1 MTCLSFLFDLLNN
14 QNHHTLILSRGD
26 HLINLKHIY
35 KKKHGKTII
44 NDLNWQIEAGDN
56 WILYGLNG
64 AGKTTLLNIMNS
76 YESVSQGEIEMF
88 EMVPGKKGYSAE
100 NVRQHIGF
108 VSHSLLEKFQDG
120 EKVIDL
126 VLSGIFKSIGLYK
139 EYSDEHIKEAEKLL
153 NLVGML
159 SYKDRYLGHLSTGQK
174 QKVMIARALIHQP
187 DVLILDEP
195 ASGLD
200 FLAREQLLYLL
211 ENLNKTYA
219 HLTMIYVT
227 HVIEEIIPLFSKIFL
242 LKEGSCFD
250 KGITK
255 DILTDSIMSKFFNNQ
270 IEVIQ
275 YRNRYHLYIKYN

>member
-64 AGKTTLLNIMNS
+64 AGKTTLLNIMNA
-76 YESVSQGEIEMF
+76 YESVSQGEIEIF

-120 EKVIDL
+120 EKVIDV

>member
-1 MTCLSFLFDLLNN
+1 MTCLSFLFNLLNN

-35 KKKHGKTII
+35 KKKHGKTIL
-44 NDLNWQIEAGDN
+44 NDLNWHIEAGDN

-64 AGKTTLLNIMNS
+64 AGKTTLLNIMNA

-108 VSHSLLEKFQDG
+108 VSHNLLEKFQDG
-120 EKVIDL
+120 EKVIDV

-242 LKEGSCFD
+242 LKEDSCFD

-255 DILTDSIMSKFFNNQ
+255 DILTDSIMSNFFNNQ

>member
-1 MTCLSFLFDLLNN
+1 M
-14 QNHHTLILSRGD
+14 
-26 HLINLKHIY
+26 
-35 KKKHGKTII
+35 
-44 NDLNWQIEAGDN
+44 
-56 WILYGLNG
+56 
-64 AGKTTLLNIMNS
+64 
-76 YESVSQGEIEMF
+76 
-88 EMVPGKKGYSAE
+88 
-100 NVRQHIGF
+100 GF
-108 VSHSLLEKFQDG
+108 VYITKAIDYWLKRFDITENREKKIESLSKGNQQ
-120 EKVIDL
+120 KIQ
-126 VLSGIFKSIGLYK
+126 
-139 EYSDEHIKEAEKLL
+139 LL
-153 NLVGML
+153 ASML
-159 SYKDRYLGHLSTGQK
+159 HDPEL
-174 QKVMIARALIHQP
+174 
-187 DVLILDEP
+187 LILDEP

-275 YRNRYHLYIKYN
+275 YRNRYHLYIKHN

>member
-1 MTCLSFLFDLLNN
+1 MTCLSFLFNLLNN

-35 KKKHGKTII
+35 KKKHGKTIL
-44 NDLNWQIEAGDN
+44 NDLNWHIEAGDN

-64 AGKTTLLNIMNS
+64 AGKTTLLNIMNA
-76 YESVSQGEIEMF
+76 YESVSQGEIEIF

-108 VSHSLLEKFQDG
+108 VSHSLLEKFQDD
-120 EKVIDL
+120 EKVIDV

>member
-1 MTCLSFLFDLLNN
+1 MTCLSFLFNLLNN

-35 KKKHGKTII
+35 KQKHGKTIL
-44 NDLNWQIEAGDN
+44 NDLNWHIEAGDN
-56 WILYGLNG
+56 WILYGVNG
-64 AGKTTLLNIMNS
+64 AGKTTLLNIMNA

-120 EKVIDL
+120 EKVIDV

-159 SYKDRYLGHLSTGQK
+159 SYKDQYLGYLSTGQK

>member
-1 MTCLSFLFDLLNN
+1 MTCLSFLFNLLNN

-35 KKKHGKTII
+35 KQKHGKTII

-76 YESVSQGEIEMF
+76 YESVSQGEIELF
-88 EMVPGKKGYSAE
+88 EMIPGKKGYSAE

-120 EKVIDL
+120 EKVIDV

-159 SYKDRYLGHLSTGQK
+159 SYKDQYLGYLSTGQK

>member
-44 NDLNWQIEAGDN
+44 NDLNWHIEAGDN

-76 YESVSQGEIEMF
+76 YESVSQGEIELF
-88 EMVPGKKGYSAE
+88 EMIPGKKGYSAE

-120 EKVIDL
+120 EKVIDV

-275 YRNRYHLYIKYN
+275 YRNRYHLYIKHN

>member
-64 AGKTTLLNIMNS
+64 AGKTTLLNIMNA
-76 YESVSQGEIEMF
+76 YESVSQGEIEIF

-120 EKVIDL
+120 EKVIDV

-275 YRNRYHLYIKYN
+275 YRNRYHLYIKHN

>member
-14 QNHHTLILSRGD
+14 QNHHTIILSRGD

-64 AGKTTLLNIMNS
+64 AGKTTLLNIMNA
-76 YESVSQGEIEMF
+76 YESVSQGEIEIF

-100 NVRQHIGF
+100 SVRQHIGF

-120 EKVIDL
+120 EKVIDV

>member
-1 MTCLSFLFDLLNN
+1 M
-14 QNHHTLILSRGD
+14 I
-26 HLINLKHIY
+26 IKHIY

-76 YESVSQGEIEMF
+76 YESVSQGEIELF
-88 EMVPGKKGYSAE
+88 EMIPGKKGYSAE

-120 EKVIDL
+120 EKVIDV

-139 EYSDEHIKEAEKLL
+139 EYSDEHTKEAEKLL

-159 SYKDRYLGHLSTGQK
+159 SYKDQYLGYLSTGQK

-242 LKEGSCFD
+242 LKEGSCFG

-275 YRNRYHLYIKYN
+275 YRNRYHLYIKHN

>member
-14 QNHHTLILSRGD
+14 QNHHTIILSRGD

-44 NDLNWQIEAGDN
+44 NDLNWHIEVGDN

-76 YESVSQGEIEMF
+76 YESVSQGEIELF
-88 EMVPGKKGYSAE
+88 EMIPGKKGYSAE

-120 EKVIDL
+120 EKVIDV

-139 EYSDEHIKEAEKLL
+139 EYSDEHTKEAEKLL

-159 SYKDRYLGHLSTGQK
+159 SYKDQYLGYLSTGQK

-242 LKEGSCFD
+242 LKEGSCFG

-255 DILTDSIMSKFFNNQ
+255 DILTDSMMSKFFNNQ

-275 YRNRYHLYIKYN
+275 YRNRYHLYIKHN

>member
-1 MTCLSFLFDLLNN
+1 MTCLSFLFNLLNN

-35 KKKHGKTII
+35 KKKHGKTIL
-44 NDLNWQIEAGDN
+44 NDLNWHIEAGDN
-56 WILYGLNG
+56 SILYGLNG
-64 AGKTTLLNIMNS
+64 AGKTTLLNIMNA

-120 EKVIDL
+120 EKVIDV

-159 SYKDRYLGHLSTGQK
+159 SYKDQYLGYLSTGQK

>member
-1 MTCLSFLFDLLNN
+1 MTCLSFLFNLLNN

-35 KKKHGKTII
+35 KQKHGKTIL
-44 NDLNWQIEAGDN
+44 NDLNWHIEKGDN
-56 WILYGLNG
+56 WILYGVNG
-64 AGKTTLLNIMNS
+64 AGKTTLLNIMNA
-76 YESVSQGEIEMF
+76 YESVSQVEIEMF

-120 EKVIDL
+120 EKVIDV

-159 SYKDRYLGHLSTGQK
+159 SYKDQYLGYLSTGQK

-200 FLAREQLLYLL
+200 FLARDQLLYLL

>member
-64 AGKTTLLNIMNS
+64 AGKTTLLNIMNA
-76 YESVSQGEIEMF
+76 YESVSQGEIEIF

-100 NVRQHIGF
+100 SVRQHIGF

-120 EKVIDL
+120 EKVIDV

-270 IEVIQ
+270 IEIIQ

>member
-14 QNHHTLILSRGD
+14 QNHHTIILSRGD

-76 YESVSQGEIEMF
+76 YESVSQGEIELF
-88 EMVPGKKGYSAE
+88 EMIPGKKGYSAE

-120 EKVIDL
+120 EKVIDV

-242 LKEGSCFD
+242 LKEGSCFG

-255 DILTDSIMSKFFNNQ
+255 DILTDSMMSKFFNNQ

-275 YRNRYHLYIKYN
+275 YRNRYHLYIKHN

>member
-14 QNHHTLILSRGD
+14 QNHHTIILSRGD

-64 AGKTTLLNIMNS
+64 AGKTTLLNIMNA

-120 EKVIDL
+120 EKVIDV

>member
-1 MTCLSFLFDLLNN
+1 M
-14 QNHHTLILSRGD
+14 
-26 HLINLKHIY
+26 INLKHIY
-35 KKKHGKTII
+35 KQKHGKTIL
-44 NDLNWQIEAGDN
+44 NDLNWHIETGDN
-56 WILYGLNG
+56 WILYGVNG
-64 AGKTTLLNIMNS
+64 AGKTTLLNIMNA
-76 YESVSQGEIEMF
+76 YESVSQVEIEMF

-120 EKVIDL
+120 EKVIDV

-159 SYKDRYLGHLSTGQK
+159 SYKDQYLGYLSTGQK

>member
-1 MTCLSFLFDLLNN
+1 MTCLSFLFNLLNN

-35 KKKHGKTII
+35 KQKHGKTIL
-44 NDLNWQIEAGDN
+44 NDLNWHIETGDN
-56 WILYGLNG
+56 WILYGVNG
-64 AGKTTLLNIMNS
+64 AGKTTLLNIMNA
-76 YESVSQGEIEMF
+76 YESVSQVEIEMF

-120 EKVIDL
+120 EKVIDV

-159 SYKDRYLGHLSTGQK
+159 SYKDQYLGYLSTGQK
-174 QKVMIARALIHQP
+174 QKVMIARALIYQP

-200 FLAREQLLYLL
+200 FLARDQLLYLL

>member
-64 AGKTTLLNIMNS
+64 AGKTTLLNIMNA
-76 YESVSQGEIEMF
+76 YESVSQGEIEIF

-100 NVRQHIGF
+100 SVRQHIGF

-120 EKVIDL
+120 EKVIDV

>member
-1 MTCLSFLFDLLNN
+1 MTCLSFLFNLLNN

-35 KKKHGKTII
+35 KKKHGKTIL
-44 NDLNWQIEAGDN
+44 NDLNWHIEAGDN
-56 WILYGLNG
+56 WILYGVNS
-64 AGKTTLLNIMNS
+64 AGKTTLLNIMNA

-120 EKVIDL
+120 EKVIDV

-255 DILTDSIMSKFFNNQ
+255 DILTDSMMSKFFNNQ

>member
-1 MTCLSFLFDLLNN
+1 MTCLSFLFNLLNN

-35 KKKHGKTII
+35 KKKHGKTIL
-44 NDLNWQIEAGDN
+44 NDLNWHIEVGDN

-64 AGKTTLLNIMNS
+64 AGKTTLLNIMNA

-120 EKVIDL
+120 EKVIDV

-159 SYKDRYLGHLSTGQK
+159 SYKDQYLGYLSTGQK

>member
-1 MTCLSFLFDLLNN
+1 M
-14 QNHHTLILSRGD
+14 
-26 HLINLKHIY
+26 INLKHIY
-35 KKKHGKTII
+35 KQKHGKTIL
-44 NDLNWQIEAGDN
+44 NDLNWHIEKGDN
-56 WILYGLNG
+56 WILYGVNG
-64 AGKTTLLNIMNS
+64 AGKTTLLNIMNA
-76 YESVSQGEIEMF
+76 YESVSQVEIEMF

-120 EKVIDL
+120 EKVIDV

-159 SYKDRYLGHLSTGQK
+159 SYKDQYLGYLSTGQK

-200 FLAREQLLYLL
+200 FLARDQLLYLL

>member
-35 KKKHGKTII
+35 KQKHGKTIL
-44 NDLNWQIEAGDN
+44 NDLNWHIEAGDN
-56 WILYGLNG
+56 WILYGVNG
-64 AGKTTLLNIMNS
+64 AGKTTLLNIMNA

-120 EKVIDL
+120 EKVIDV

-159 SYKDRYLGHLSTGQK
+159 SYKDQYLGYLSTGQK

>member
-1 MTCLSFLFDLLNN
+1 M
-14 QNHHTLILSRGD
+14 I
-26 HLINLKHIY
+26 IKHIY

-64 AGKTTLLNIMNS
+64 AGKTTLLNIMNA
-76 YESVSQGEIEMF
+76 YESVSQGEIELF
-88 EMVPGKKGYSAE
+88 EMIPGKKGYSAE

-120 EKVIDL
+120 EKVIDV

-139 EYSDEHIKEAEKLL
+139 EYSDEHTKEAEKLL

-159 SYKDRYLGHLSTGQK
+159 SYKDQYLGYLSTGQK

-275 YRNRYHLYIKYN
+275 YRNRYHLYIKHN

>member
-1 MTCLSFLFDLLNN
+1 MTCLSFLFNLLNN

-35 KKKHGKTII
+35 KQKHGKTIL
-44 NDLNWQIEAGDN
+44 NDLNWHIEAGDN

-64 AGKTTLLNIMNS
+64 AGKTTLLNIMNA
-76 YESVSQGEIEMF
+76 YESVSQVEIEMF

-120 EKVIDL
+120 EKVIDV

-159 SYKDRYLGHLSTGQK
+159 SYKDQYLGYLSTGQK

-200 FLAREQLLYLL
+200 FLARDQLLYLL

>member
-64 AGKTTLLNIMNS
+64 AGKTTLLNIMNA

-120 EKVIDL
+120 EKVIDV

-255 DILTDSIMSKFFNNQ
+255 DILTDTIMSKFFNNQ

>member
-1 MTCLSFLFDLLNN
+1 MTCLSFLFNLLNN

-35 KKKHGKTII
+35 KQKHGKTIL
-44 NDLNWQIEAGDN
+44 NDLNWHIETGDN
-56 WILYGLNG
+56 WILYGVNG
-64 AGKTTLLNIMNS
+64 AGKTTLLNIMNA
-76 YESVSQGEIEMF
+76 YESVSQVEIEMF

-120 EKVIDL
+120 EKVIDV

-159 SYKDRYLGHLSTGQK
+159 SYKDQYLGYLSTGQK

>member
-44 NDLNWQIEAGDN
+44 NDLNWHIEAGDN

-64 AGKTTLLNIMNS
+64 AGKTTLLNIMNA
-76 YESVSQGEIEMF
+76 YESVSQGEIELF
-88 EMVPGKKGYSAE
+88 EMIPGKKGYSAE

-120 EKVIDL
+120 EKVIDV

-139 EYSDEHIKEAEKLL
+139 EYSDEHTKEAEKLL

-159 SYKDRYLGHLSTGQK
+159 SYKDQYLGYLSTGQK

-242 LKEGSCFD
+242 LKEGSCFG

>member
-1 MTCLSFLFDLLNN
+1 MTCLSFLFNLLNN

-35 KKKHGKTII
+35 KKKHGKTIL
-44 NDLNWQIEAGDN
+44 NDLNWHIEAGDN

-64 AGKTTLLNIMNS
+64 AGKTTLLNIMNA

-120 EKVIDL
+120 EKVIDV

-159 SYKDRYLGHLSTGQK
+159 SYKDQYLGYLSTGQK
-174 QKVMIARALIHQP
+174 QKVMIARALIYQP

>member
-1 MTCLSFLFDLLNN
+1 MTCLSFLFNLLNN

-35 KKKHGKTII
+35 KQKHGKTIL
-44 NDLNWQIEAGDN
+44 NDLNWHIETGDN
-56 WILYGLNG
+56 WILYGVNG
-64 AGKTTLLNIMNS
+64 AGKTTLLNIMNA
-76 YESVSQGEIEMF
+76 YESVSQVEIEMF

-120 EKVIDL
+120 EKVIDV

-159 SYKDRYLGHLSTGQK
+159 SYKDQYLGYLSTGQK

-200 FLAREQLLYLL
+200 FLARDQLLYLL